1 VGTLVAVRRRRLHI
15 ASMWAGG
22 WSREGTGPGAK
33 RVSTRDQ
40 GAFMSLDLRLLE
52 KSTNFY
58 PLFYYVR
65 FPIVTC
71 LACVSRVFVVLLF
84 ESAFTSSACVTYG
97 LGPAIWP
104 STIYKVGL

>member
-1 VGTLVAVRRRRLHI
+1 VATAYNIARSSRHNTKNTIAVRRRRLYV

-40 GAFMSLDLRLLE
+40 GAFMSLDLRPLE
-52 KSTNFY
+52 KSTNLY

-71 LACVSRVFVVLLF
+71 LVRVSRVFLF
-84 ESAFTSSACVTYG
+84 ESAFTFSDG
-97 LGPAIWP
+97 LGPAI
-104 STIYKVGL
+104 